1 MLELKNEKT
10 AVPIVLIAGILWS
23 FGPLV
28 VRHIDQPEL
37 VPWQYLLGRGVTIF
51 LILNLYLF
59 FEEGFSFFK
68 NYKKVGV
75 SGLTGGFGL
84 AIAMITFI
92 WSITNTSAAITLL
105 CLAAMPFITAF
116 LGFLFLNEKISLN
129 VWIAIFI
136 AAIGIIIIAFGNTT
150 TGSLF
155 GLLFGMASAIG
166 FSVFS
171 VSLRWRPE
179 TPKFTT
185 VSIAG
190 LICAI
195 VSIVILVETD
205 SNLMSSSLNQG
216 LFSVHGTLV
225 CVGLILYSI
234 GSKMIPAAELTLLSL
249 TEVIGGIFWVWLPI
263 FGINEIPTNNTIIG
277 GFLIFISIIYYSL
290 IIKNNRRFIALN

>member
-1 MLELKNEKT
+1 MGSEMCIRDSLS
-10 AVPIVLIAGILWS
+10 AV
-23 FGPLV
+23 
-28 VRHIDQPEL
+28 
-37 VPWQYLLGRGVTIF
+37 
-51 LILNLYLF
+51 
-59 FEEGFSFFK
+59 
-68 NYKKVGV
+68 
-75 SGLTGGFGL
+75 
-84 AIAMITFI
+84 
-92 WSITNTSAAITLL
+92 
-105 CLAAMPFITAF
+105 
-116 LGFLFLNEKISLN
+116 
-129 VWIAIFI
+129 
-136 AAIGIIIIAFGNTT
+136 
-150 TGSLF
+150 
-155 GLLFGMASAIG
+155 G

-185 VSIAG
+185 VAIAG

-205 SNLMSSSLNQG
+205 SSLISSSRNQG

-225 CVGLILYSI
+225 CIGLILYSL

-263 FGINEIPTNNTIIG
+263 LGINEVPTNNTIIG